1 MGERTSRDANDPRD
15 QLRAM
20 NKEARAE
27 MEEDE
32 IGQTGGQE
40 RAQRVPKDKG
50 GAAPPRGDA
59 PPARGEERSAGPAA
73 NRPGAPRQK

>member
-40 RAQRVPKDKG
+40 RAQRVPKGKG

-59 PPARGEERSAGPAA
+59 PPARAEARSAGPAA